1 MLKEYLLANI
11 RISDKEKFQKFSGIA
26 TPIIKEY
33 GGIVLARGQN
43 ASWYGGSL
51 SGTVMMIEF
60 ESVDAAETFYHS
72 DEYQLAKT
80 IRGAC
85 SNADLMIIE
94 RT

>member
-43 ASWYGGSL
+43 AS
-51 SGTVMMIEF
+51 
-60 ESVDAAETFYHS
+60 
-72 DEYQLAKT
+72 
-80 IRGAC
+80 
-85 SNADLMIIE
+85 
-94 RT
+94 